1 MFEFAIV
8 LPLFLLLLMGAME
21 FGRAVWAYNSISHG
35 AREGARYAIVHGADS
50 GRAATADE
58 VRDYVRGRLPA
69 IAAAIEVNTSWDPDN
84 NFGSVVQVQ
93 VQHTFKPLV
102 PLLPSIPLSSTSRM
116 VISF

>member
-1 MFEFAIV
+1 
-8 LPLFLLLLMGAME
+8 MGAVE
-21 FGRAVWAYNSISHG
+21 FGRAVWTYNSISHG
-35 AREGARYAIVHGADS
+35 AREGARYAIVRGSDS

-58 VRDYVRGRLPA
+58 VRDYVRSRLPVLAPA
-69 IAAAIEVNTSWDPDN
+69 IQVTTSWDPDK

-93 VQHTFKPLV
+93 VQHTFMPLV